1 MIHIID
7 RPYLA
12 IERTYMNLPRPVK
25 IAISFAPPAKI
36 FKFARFGLGA
46 VQTVAQLRNLP
57 DTLNKINFGPKV
69 EYNPESMLFPWMRK
83 PDIRLTLNTRI

>member
-12 IERTYMNLPRPVK
+12 IERTYMNIPRPVK
-25 IAISFAPPAKI
+25 IALSLTPHAKI
-36 FKFARFGLGA
+36 FKISRFGLGA
-46 VQTVAQLRNLP
+46 VKAVSQLKNLP

-69 EYNPESMLFPWMRK
+69 EYNPENMLFPWMRK
-83 PDIRLTLNTRI
+83 PDIRLTLNTRM